1 MDKPDANELV
11 IAATFDFDWQAHMAQ
26 GILLEHGIHS
36 TLDNEIFGSL
46 YPIGFNSIG
55 GINLRV
61 FARDLPEARRIIR
74 HSKI

>member
-1 MDKPDANELV
+1 MEDNDLIIV
-11 IAATFDFDWQAHMAQ
+11 ATFDFDWQAHMAQ
-26 GILLEHGIHS
+26 GILDEQEIPS

-61 FARDLPEARRIIR
+61 FRRDADRAKEIIR
-74 HSKI
+74 QSKL